1 MRCDCHIHMALD
13 GKNWR
18 EALARHKDAPD
29 EGEIRRTL
37 EQYCALG
44 FTFLRDGGDRWGVGE
59 LAARLAPEYG
69 LCYRTPCFPIYRDGH
84 YGAFLGR
91 SYETL
96 TEFRALVEEVR
107 GRGGHFIKLILSGLM
122 DFQHYGVTTDTPM
135 TADEVCALTDI
146 AHEAGFAVMA
156 HANGDAA
163 VQAAVKA
170 GVDSVEHGGYL
181 SEETLRQMAARGTV
195 WVPTLATIGNL
206 IGMERFPD
214 TVLRRLL
221 AYQMQAAA
229 RAAALGVKIAPG
241 SDAGAYAVPHGK
253 GGLDEYCWLRQALG
267 EDAEQVLARGAAA
280 IQDRF

>member
-18 EALARHKDAPD
+18 DALARHKTAPD
-29 EGEIRRTL
+29 EGNIRKTL
-37 EQYCALG
+37 EQYRALG

-59 LAARLAPEYG
+59 LAARLALEYG
-69 LCYRTPCFPIYRDGH
+69 IRYRTPCFPIYKAGH

-91 SYETL
+91 SYETRE
-96 TEFRALVEEVR
+96 EFRALVGAVQA
-107 GRGGHFIKLILSGLM
+107 RGGHFIKLILSGLM
-122 DFQHYGVTTDTPM
+122 DFQHYGAMTDTPM
-135 TADEVCALTDI
+135 PADEVCALTDI

-163 VQAAVKA
+163 VQAAARA

-181 SEETLRQMAARGTV
+181 SEETLRLMAERGTI

-206 IGMERFPD
+206 IGTGRFPD
-214 TVLRRLL
+214 AVLRRLL

-229 RAAALGVKIAPG
+229 SAAALGVLIAPG

-253 GGLDEYCWLRQALG
+253 GGLDEYRLLRQALG
-267 EDAEQVLARGAAA
+267 GGAEQMLACGAAA